1 MRRPSGEHASGPVRP
16 DELLAVGT
24 VVKPF
29 GVQGEVVVQNFAD
42 SPARFRTLTR
52 VYAGTDAATARPVRV
67 RCTSVERRGVRLRIE
82 GIADRTA
89 AEKMVGTLLF
99 VDAGPRAALPRG
111 RYYVHDIV
119 GMRVEDEAGV
129 PLGSVEEILKYPAH
143 DVYVIR
149 GPRGEILL
157 PAVKVFVRSID
168 PTRGLMRVRL
178 IEGMVEG

>member
-1 MRRPSGEHASGPVRP
+1 
-16 DELLAVGT
+16 
-24 VVKPF
+24 
-29 GVQGEVVVQNFAD
+29 
-42 SPARFRTLTR
+42 
-52 VYAGTDAATARPVRV
+52 
-67 RCTSVERRGVRLRIE
+67 
-82 GIADRTA
+82 
-89 AEKMVGTLLF
+89 
-99 VDAGPRAALPRG
+99 
-111 RYYVHDIV
+111 
-119 GMRVEDEAGV
+119 MRVEDEAGV